1 MLNNF
6 LDNVIAI
13 FIPAVKV
20 LINQQDI
27 TNGVSAGEIK
37 KTHQMVGKEYNL
49 LKIKEGVVL
58 LK

>member
-1 MLNNF
+1 LFLLVLNVKQL

-37 KTHQMVGKEYNL
+37 KDALMIEKR
-49 LKIKEGVVL
+49 I
-58 LK
+58 

>member
-1 MLNNF
+1 MLTNF

-37 KTHQMVGKEYNL
+37 KTHQMVG
-49 LKIKEGVVL
+49 
-58 LK
+58 